1 VSTLDIVKHCG
12 KTMNFSPMM
21 EFIYIKIN
29 KIISMAGLNGI
40 SMAIAALS
48 FLSSILVIGL
58 LSLFKEKESIETH
71 IVWNVLSSYI
81 FVATLIFVVISISEF
96 IELLNEI
103 LNLGSLILI
112 SHKLNFTIAVLILLL
127 NIIYARKIY
136 LSNGE
141 TDIVSL
147 VYGRFGLTMVYSA
160 LVILISLHISE
171 SQTLYTIISIVSD
184 IAYTF
189 SIPIV
194 LYLFFMI
201 IKYNRMVQQGVIV
214 IPPELI
220 TKSTGIA
227 VSFLLLSS
235 AFIFIFNGLHEV
247 YNILEF
253 GSFVSFIIAL
263 ETYRNEMWKMVR
275 L

>member
-1 VSTLDIVKHCG
+1 
-12 KTMNFSPMM
+12 MM

>member
-1 VSTLDIVKHCG
+1 
-12 KTMNFSPMM
+12 
-21 EFIYIKIN
+21 
-29 KIISMAGLNGI
+29 
-40 SMAIAALS
+40 
-48 FLSSILVIGL
+48 
-58 LSLFKEKESIETH
+58 
-71 IVWNVLSSYI
+71 
-81 FVATLIFVVISISEF
+81 
-96 IELLNEI
+96 
-103 LNLGSLILI
+103 
-112 SHKLNFTIAVLILLL
+112 
-127 NIIYARKIY
+127 
-136 LSNGE
+136 
-141 TDIVSL
+141 
-147 VYGRFGLTMVYSA
+147 
-160 LVILISLHISE
+160 
-171 SQTLYTIISIVSD
+171 
-184 IAYTF
+184 
-189 SIPIV
+189 
-194 LYLFFMI
+194 MI